1 ALPDM
6 KRLAVLWTPSNPLH
20 PGTVRELEE
29 LTRSRGI
36 QIQSLKIVSIDDLE
50 RAIRAA
56 AAGRAGAMWVVG
68 DPMVCVRRARLARLA
83 VVAVDARL
91 PTSFF
96 GRVYV
101 EAGGLM
107 AYAPDFNRL
116 YWQAAA
122 HVDKILNG
130 AKPAELPIEDPTKFE
145 LVINLKT
152 AKALGLTIPPS
163 V

>member
-1 ALPDM
+1 M
-6 KRLAVLWTPSNPLH
+6 F
-20 PGTVRELEE
+20 
-29 LTRSRGI
+29 
-36 QIQSLKIVSIDDLE
+36 SIH
-50 RAIRAA
+50 
-56 AAGRAGAMWVVG
+56 
-68 DPMVCVRRARLARLA
+68 RARLATLA
-83 VVAVDARL
+83 MDARL

-116 YWQAAA
+116 YWQAAS
-122 HVDKILNG
+122 HVDKILHG
-130 AKPAELPIEDPTKFE
+130 AKAAELPIEDPTKFE

-163 V
+163 LLARADQVIE